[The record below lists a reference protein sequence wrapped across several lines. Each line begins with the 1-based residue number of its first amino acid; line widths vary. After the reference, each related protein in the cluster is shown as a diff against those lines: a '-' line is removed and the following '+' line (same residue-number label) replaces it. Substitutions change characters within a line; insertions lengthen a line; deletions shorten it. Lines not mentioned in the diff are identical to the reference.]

1 VTGGPQGQ
9 VTQGE
14 NDMANASTTGFGFR
28 PIKMVGQGYNNETF
42 SEYSVAASSALISH
56 HDLCIL
62 TADGVI
68 LTAAD
73 GGANNIGVLNGIF
86 YTDATT
92 SKPTWSNYS
101 PASNTATDIV
111 AFIADNPKQMF
122 EVMSADTA
130 FNQNE
135 VGECADQVLAAGT
148 TPLFISKSK
157 ISATTDAA
165 IAQLKIL
172 GVSRDPDHSDTAAE
186 GFALRV
192 MIDEHILGNNVA
204 GI

>member
-1 VTGGPQGQ
+1 
-9 VTQGE
+9 
-14 NDMANASTTGFGFR
+14 MANASTTGFGFR
-28 PIKMVGQGYNNETF
+28 PIKKIAQNYNNAAL
-42 SEYSVAASSALISH
+42 SEYNVAASSALISH
-56 HDLCIL
+56 ACMVQL
-62 TADGVI
+62 TADGVV
-68 LTAAD
+68 LASD
-73 GGANNIGVLNGIF
+73 NSVQNNLGTLNGVF

-92 SKPTWSNYS
+92 NKPTFSNFS

-111 AFIADNPKQMF
+111 AFINDDPMQMF

-135 VGECADQVLAAGT
+135 VGHCADQVLEAGA
-148 TPLFISKSK
+148 TPLFVSKSK
-157 ISATTDAA
+157 ISATTANTK
-165 IAQLKIL
+165 AQLFIM

-192 MIDEHILGNNVA
+192 QIREHILIGDNTQRA

>member
-1 VTGGPQGQ
+1 
-9 VTQGE
+9 
-14 NDMANASTTGFGFR
+14 MANASTVGFGFR
-28 PIKMVGQGYNNETF
+28 PIKMVGQAYNNMAL

-56 HDLCIL
+56 ACLVQL
-62 TADGVI
+62 TADGVC
-68 LTAAD
+68 LAAGS
-73 GGANNIGVLNGIF
+73 GGTNNLGTLNGVF

-111 AFIADNPKQMF
+111 AFINDDPMQMY
-122 EVMSADTA
+122 EIMSADTS

-135 VGECADQVLAAGT
+135 VGHCADQVNDVGV

-157 ISATTDAA
+157 ISATTANTQ
-165 IAQLKIL
+165 AQLFIM
-172 GVSRDPDHSDTAAE
+172 GVSRDPDASDTSAE

-192 MIDEHILGNNVA
+192 QIREHILVGNDTARA
-204 GI
+204 GV

>member
-1 VTGGPQGQ
+1 
-9 VTQGE
+9 
-14 NDMANASTTGFGFR
+14 MANASTTGFGFR
-28 PIKMVGQGYNNETF
+28 PVKKIAQNDNNAGL

-56 HDLCIL
+56 ACLVQL
-62 TADGVI
+62 TADGVV
-68 LTAAD
+68 LASTNSTE
-73 GGANNIGVLNGIF
+73 NNLGTLNGVF

-111 AFIADNPKQMF
+111 AFINDDPMQMF

-135 VGECADQVLAAGT
+135 VGHCADQVLAAGT
-148 TPLFISKSK
+148 SPLFISSSK
-157 ISATTDAA
+157 ISATTATTL
-165 IAQLKIL
+165 AQLFIL
-172 GVSRDPDHSDTAAE
+172 GVSKDPDASDTTEE
-186 GFALRV
+186 GFALKVQIR
-192 MIDEHILGNNVA
+192 EHILIGDDTPRA

>member
-1 VTGGPQGQ
+1 
-9 VTQGE
+9 
-14 NDMANASTTGFGFR
+14 MANASTTGFGFR
-28 PIKMVGQGYNNETF
+28 PIKKIAQNYNNAAL

-56 HDLCIL
+56 ACLVQL
-62 TADGVI
+62 TADGVV
-68 LTAAD
+68 LASTNSTE
-73 GGANNIGVLNGIF
+73 NNLGTLNGVF

-111 AFIADNPKQMF
+111 AFINDDPMQMY

-135 VGECADQVLAAGT
+135 VGHCADQVLEAGSS
-148 TPLFISKSK
+148 PLFRSKSK
-157 ISATTDAA
+157 ISATTATTL
-165 IAQLKIL
+165 AQLFIL
-172 GVSRDPDHSDTAAE
+172 GVSKDPDASDTTEE
-186 GFALRV
+186 GFALKVQIR
-192 MIDEHILGNNVA
+192 EHILIGDDTPRA

>member
-1 VTGGPQGQ
+1 
-9 VTQGE
+9 
-14 NDMANASTTGFGFR
+14 MANASTVGFGYR
-28 PIKMVGQGYNNETF
+28 PIKMVGQAYNNAGL

-56 HDLCIL
+56 ACMVQL
-62 TADGVI
+62 TANGVV
-68 LTAAD
+68 LES
-73 GGANNIGVLNGIF
+73 GNGVPNNLGTLNGVF
-86 YTDATT
+86 YTDAT
-92 SKPTWSNYS
+92 SNKPTYSNFS

-111 AFIADNPKQMF
+111 AFINDNPQQMF

-135 VGECADQVLAAGT
+135 VGHCADQVNDVGV

-157 ISATTDAA
+157 ISATTAA
-165 IAQLKIL
+165 ALKQLKIL
-172 GVSRDPDHSDTAAE
+172 GVSRDPDHSYTTAA

-192 MIDEHILGNNVA
+192 IINEHILGNNVA

>member
-1 VTGGPQGQ
+1 
-9 VTQGE
+9 
-14 NDMANASTTGFGFR
+14 MANASTTGFGFR
-28 PIKMVGQGYNNETF
+28 PIKKVGQTDNVGAL

-56 HDLCIL
+56 AAMVQL
-62 TADGVI
+62 TADGVV
-68 LTAAD
+68 LASGNTD
-73 GGANNIGVLNGIF
+73 TNNLGTLNGVF

-92 SKPTWSNYS
+92 NKPTFSNYS

-111 AFIADNPKQMF
+111 AFINDDPMQMY

-135 VGECADQVLAAGT
+135 VGHCADQVLEAGAS
-148 TPLFISKSK
+148 PLFVSKSK
-157 ISATTDAA
+157 ISATTAA
-165 IAQLKIL
+165 TQAQLFIM
-172 GVSRDPDHSDTAAE
+172 GVSKDPDHSDTTAE

-192 MIDEHILGNNVA
+192 QIREHILIGDNTQRA

>member
-1 VTGGPQGQ
+1 
-9 VTQGE
+9 
-14 NDMANASTTGFGFR
+14 MANASTTGFGFR
-28 PIKMVGQGYNNETF
+28 PIKKIAQNDNNAGL

-56 HDLCIL
+56 ACLVQL
-62 TADGVI
+62 TADGVV
-68 LTAAD
+68 LASTNSTE
-73 GGANNIGVLNGIF
+73 NNLGTLNGVF

-111 AFIADNPKQMF
+111 AYINDDPMQMY

-135 VGECADQVLAAGT
+135 VGHCADQVNDVGV
-148 TPLFISKSK
+148 TPLFVSKSK
-157 ISATTDAA
+157 ISATTATTL
-165 IAQLKIL
+165 AQLFIM
-172 GVSRDPDHSDTAAE
+172 GVSRDPDASDTTAE

-192 MIDEHILGNNVA
+192 QIREHILIGNDTSRA
-204 GI
+204 GV

>member
-1 VTGGPQGQ
+1 
-9 VTQGE
+9 
-14 NDMANASTTGFGFR
+14 MANASTTGFGFR
-28 PIKMVGQGYNNETF
+28 PVKKIAQNYNDAGL

-56 HDLCIL
+56 AAMVQL
-62 TADGVI
+62 TADGVV
-68 LTAAD
+68 LASTNSTE
-73 GGANNIGVLNGIF
+73 NNLGTLNGVF

-111 AFIADNPKQMF
+111 AFINDDPMQMF

-135 VGECADQVLAAGT
+135 VGHCADQVLEAGA
-148 TPLFISKSK
+148 TPLFVSKSK
-157 ISATTDAA
+157 ISATTANTQ
-165 IAQLKIL
+165 AQLFIM
-172 GVSRDPDHSDTAAE
+172 GVSRDPDHSDTTEE

-192 MIDEHILGNNVA
+192 QIREHILIGNDTQRA